1 MRTITEEENPSD
13 LVTSDVKNPPWGTE
27 PQTPSTA
34 TGTRKSFPWTTYSK
48 DYIGLPGSVAQP
60 QRMRT
65 AEHLPRGWPFETTH
79 YAGTFRT
86 PQVGYSRH
94 GVPTPASVHRR
105 NNPHARIQDPWHYP
119 DKTYLV
125 WKNVPSLF
133 PPPRETQSAPPNIL
147 QNDKHRWFNTTYKT
161 TFNARPLVPPT
172 FNPKKNSWKPDRW
185 RPESKAQTPAL
196 HWQTTTTHDFRGA
209 LGRPTTTER
218 PHDMSWS
225 NLSM

>member
-161 TFNARPLVPPT
+161 TFNARPLGKLSSYSKPMAT
-172 FNPKKNSWKPDRW
+172 FSLKPDNYFIF
-185 RPESKAQTPAL
+185 AL
-196 HWQTTTTHDFRGA
+196 HPF
-209 LGRPTTTER
+209 
-218 PHDMSWS
+218 
-225 NLSM
+225 LSFLYSSYYYSPFCLSYYFTF